1 MSLKPFKHVFEFSL
15 TLVIFFLINNNA
27 LAQAKV
33 GDGYVVRTTVNEGD
47 TIPLIYL
54 RTYTVAP
61 PIVFKNN
68 SEKKT
73 YDRLTR
79 NVVKVYPYAKLGG
92 DLLKEYDKQ
101 LANAKTDKEKKVFY
115 KKIEQELKVEF
126 EGDLRQM
133 TVSQG
138 RILIRLIDRETG
150 QTSYDL
156 VAEMRGMMSAFFWQS
171 LAKMFGHNL
180 RSEYGSE
187 REDEFIEDIVIK
199 IENGEIPVKKRKSK
213 TQKSST

>member
-1 MSLKPFKHVFEFSL
+1 MQTKQLKHLKYATFLLLLFQ
-15 TLVIFFLINNNA
+15 LVGLASF
-27 LAQAKV
+27 AQAV
-33 GDGYVVRTTVNEGD
+33 VNGGYVVRTTVENGD

-54 RTYTVAP
+54 RQYTVAP
-61 PIVFKNN
+61 PIVFKNKN
-68 SEKKT
+68 EKKT

-101 LANAKTDKEKKVFY
+101 LANAKSDKEKKVFY
-115 KKIEQELKVEF
+115 KKIEQELKAEF
-126 EGDLRQM
+126 EGDLREM
-133 TVSQG
+133 TVTQG
-138 RILIRLIDRETG
+138 RILIRLVDRETG

-199 IENGEIPVKKRKSK
+199 IENGEIPVKLRKSK
-213 TQKSST
+213 TQKLTN